1 MNCKKSEFLGF
12 VWLVVVRRLLHVSH
26 AMSSVTENAKKD
38 KCGTARL
45 TESRDRAVLGIPTRC
60 QHPSNSYKPY
70 YFRCKYYSCKSK
82 EFRAFVLVRNY
93 MDAVSH

>member
-1 MNCKKSEFLGF
+1 M
-12 VWLVVVRRLLHVSH
+12 VVRRLLHVSH
-26 AMSSVTENAKKD
+26 AVSSVTENAKKDNNAKKD